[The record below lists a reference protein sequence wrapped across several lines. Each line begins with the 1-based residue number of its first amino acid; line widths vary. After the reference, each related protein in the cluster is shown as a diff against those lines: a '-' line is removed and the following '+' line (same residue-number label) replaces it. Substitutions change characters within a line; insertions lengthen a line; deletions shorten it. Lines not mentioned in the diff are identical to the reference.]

1 MTDVALFWN
10 AETFSADLAIVAGD
24 LATDAG
30 LQGAFLVS
38 LFTDARARPD
48 DVLPYEGADRRG
60 WWGDVGAAEA
70 GDQTGSR
77 LWLLA
82 REKRTPRVI
91 AQAREMA
98 LEAVNWVVRDGVAA
112 ELDVTAEPFGADGV
126 AFAIFVTRPG
136 GPTRQRF
143 DFVWKGLSPS

>member
-10 AETFSADLAIVAGD
+10 ADTFSADMAIEAGD

-30 LQGAFLVS
+30 LQGALLVS
-38 LFTDARARPD
+38 LFTDARARAD
-48 DVLPYEGADRRG
+48 DVLPYGGADRRG
-60 WWGDVGAAEA
+60 WWGDVAASEA

-91 AQAREMA
+91 AQSREMA
-98 LEAVNWVVRDGVAA
+98 VEAVSWLVRDGIAA
-112 ELDVTAEPFGADGV
+112 DLDVIAEAFGADGL
-126 AFAIFVTRPG
+126 AFAVIITRPG

-143 DFVWKGLSPS
+143 DFVWRGLSPS